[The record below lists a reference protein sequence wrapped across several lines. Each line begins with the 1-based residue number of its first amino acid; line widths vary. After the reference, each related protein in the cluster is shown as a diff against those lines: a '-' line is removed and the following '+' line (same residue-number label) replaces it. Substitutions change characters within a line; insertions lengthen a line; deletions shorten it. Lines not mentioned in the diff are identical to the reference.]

1 MVDPQNMADD
11 QNPPERP
18 RSEPEIIPPG
28 RSSGQSGNAGNP
40 PWQATWQAGWGQNGG
55 PDGNPD
61 GPWRTQRVFVMRPG
75 PLGFAVLMLALGL
88 IAAAIVIT
96 LIGAFLIWIP
106 VVALF
111 VAGAALYRFLR
122 R

>member
-1 MVDPQNMADD
+1 MVDPQNMTDP

-28 RSSGQSGNAGNP
+28 RNSGQGGNAGNP
-40 PWQATWQAGWGQNGG
+40 PWQATWQTGWGQNGRD
-55 PDGNPD
+55 DGS
-61 GPWRTQRVFVMRPG
+61 WRTQRVFVMRPG

-88 IAAAIVIT
+88 IVAAIVVT

-111 VAGAALYRFLR
+111 VAGAAVFRFLR

>member
-1 MVDPQNMADD
+1 MVDQPN

-18 RSEPEIIPPG
+18 RAEPEIIPPG
-28 RSSGQSGNAGNP
+28 RNSDRAGNP
-40 PWQATWQAGWGQNGG
+40 PWQATWQTGWGQNG
-55 PDGNPD
+55 NPD
-61 GPWRTQRVFVMRPG
+61 GMWRTQRVFVMRPG

-88 IAAAIVIT
+88 IAAAIVLT

-111 VAGAALYRFLR
+111 VAGAAVFRFLR

>member
-1 MVDPQNMADD
+1 MADQQN

-18 RSEPEIIPPG
+18 RAEPEIIPPG
-28 RSSGQSGNAGNP
+28 RNSGRAGNP
-40 PWQATWQAGWGQNGG
+40 PWQATWQTGWGQNGRS
-55 PDGNPD
+55 DGNPND
-61 GPWRTQRVFVMRPG
+61 PWRTQRVFVMRPG

-88 IAAAIVIT
+88 IAAAIVLT

-111 VAGAALYRFLR
+111 VAGAAVFRFLR